1 MKTNKNKGSALVVW
15 LVIVS
20 LLGLGGAYELH
31 KSTEKNTSKATVA
44 TVSEVAAAKQVS
56 DALAVANAKADAAQA
71 ALKAANDAK
80 TSAIAGNAEGALIAV
95 QSDPNPSL
103 QSKIAE
109 VMIDNVLDVSGPAT
123 PAQVARFT
131 KLVQQYAD
139 ANAALVAE
147 NANLRNVH
155 LVDTAAVAQLKVENA
170 QVKGNQALAE
180 QAASTANAARDVA
193 VKQTVIANGVAESS
207 AKQIEIVHISF
218 EERIKAFV
226 LANLLFVIGGAIVLF
241 VVLPIL
247 AMAFP
252 TIAPAIKS
260 LTTFVLGLWHKLAD
274 KAVAEAKALAA
285 AAESK
290 LAAEV
295 AAHTATKAA
304 LAGSQATT
312 LAVATTP
319 TVADNLVASMA
330 TPAVKAAAPVAVA
343 PSSTSTPSP
352 S

>member
-1 MKTNKNKGSALVVW
+1 MNTYKNKGSALVVW

-31 KSTEKNTSKATVA
+31 RSTEKNTSKATVA

-56 DALAVANAKADAAQA
+56 DALAIANAKADAAQA
-71 ALKAANDAK
+71 ALKAANDAR
-80 TSAIAGNAEGALIAV
+80 TSAIAGNAEAALIAV

-139 ANAALVAE
+139 ANAALAAE
-147 NANLRNVH
+147 NTNLRNVH
-155 LVDTAAVAQLKVENA
+155 LTDTAAVAALRVENA

-180 QAASTANAARDVA
+180 QAASTANAAKDVA

-218 EERIKAFV
+218 EQRIKAFV
-226 LANLLFVIGGAIVLF
+226 VANLLFVIGGAIVLF
-241 VVLPIL
+241 AVLPIL

-260 LTTFVLGLWHKLAD
+260 LTTFILGLWHKLAD
-274 KAVAEAKALAA
+274 KAVAEAKTLAA
-285 AAESK
+285 VAESK

-295 AAHTATKAA
+295 AAHAVTQTSLKASREEVVA
-304 LAGSQATT
+304 I
-312 LAVATTP
+312 ATTP

-330 TPAVKAAAPVAVA
+330 TPAVKAAAPVVA
-343 PSSTSTPSP
+343 TPSTPPTS
-352 S
+352 